1 MHDSFNLAWKINL
14 VSRGLASPGLLSTYE
29 EERRK
34 IARDLINFD
43 AGHCQ
48 AFAQGEAALAKNFDD
63 NIRFI
68 SGVGAEY
75 SSGTLTRSS
84 PESSSTSLRSG
95 ALVLPARVT
104 RYIDANPVDIQLD
117 IPMLGQFRLYLFAP
131 DVQTSLPFLTMLCQH
146 RDGSPL
152 GRVALQADASYQ
164 NTPRGLSEADAF
176 AQHQRYTPVS
186 QVLTY
191 ALVTQSP
198 RSSFEIADLPEA
210 LQKSRWSLYL
220 DGGERHTVQPSGW
233 GLWDGTRLESLLSDQ
248 MGMSGQFNL
257 GVQRKGRQQRS
268 GWMNISRVFSLIEIG
283 AFTGLSFIYRD
294 ELRGFNQPHRY
305 N

>member
-14 VSRGLASPGLLSTYE
+14 VSRGLASPALLSTYE

-43 AGHCQ
+43 TGHCQ

-75 SSGTLTRSS
+75 LSGTLTRSS
-84 PESSSTSLRSG
+84 PETSNTSLRPG
-95 ALVLPARVT
+95 ALMLPARVT

-131 DVQTSLPFLTMLCQH
+131 DVNSSQPFLTMLCQH
-146 RDGSPL
+146 LDTASSL

-164 NTPRGLSEADAF
+164 NQPRGQSEADAF

-186 QVLTY
+186 QILTY
-191 ALVTQSP
+191 VLVTRSP
-198 RSSFEIADLPEA
+198 QSSFEIADLPEA

-220 DGGERHTVQPSGW
+220 DGGDTSHCTAKWMGGLAENKAGVVIVRPDGYVGAVRYW
-233 GLWDGTRLESLLSDQ
+233 GTEEGAGAAQWVDEY
-248 MGMSGQFNL
+248 F
-257 GVQRKGRQQRS
+257 KGFL
-268 GWMNISRVFSLIEIG
+268 V
-283 AFTGLSFIYRD
+283 D
-294 ELRGFNQPHRY
+294 
-305 N
+305 

>member
-220 DGGERHTVQPSGW
+220 DGGDTSHCTAKWMGALGRDKAGVVIVRPDGYVGAVQSW
-233 GLWDGTRLESLLSDQ
+233 GTEEGAAATQWVDEY
-248 MGMSGQFNL
+248 F
-257 GVQRKGRQQRS
+257 KGFL
-268 GWMNISRVFSLIEIG
+268 V
-283 AFTGLSFIYRD
+283 D
-294 ELRGFNQPHRY
+294 
-305 N
+305 